1 MINVGLQSWLW
12 LSRWAKQKGTAV
24 GCTACTGRS
33 WKAHQPAKRNLPFEG
48 AATTL
53 LGIYPKGLKTS
64 VYPNTCTHILTSAS
78 LIVAKTWK

>member
-1 MINVGLQSWLW
+1 MAFQVGKAKRELQSAAQRAL
-12 LSRWAKQKGTAV
+12 AIV
-24 GCTACTGRS
+24 GKPTS
-33 WKAHQPAKRNLPFEG
+33 PAKRNLPFEG